1 MAWRPNQ
8 LVQAGELDNTQRG
21 WTIGWLQLDGFA
33 DRLQLKLAGNCHPDL
48 AGWKFRIHRIE
59 PELPGDKFQ
68 DDEDAPVDYSGIS
81 LDQSG
86 HVGDITADQMI
97 KHHDISNYELVRR
110 LLAGEKPPYTWRKC
124 LYLEWFSNTNGRV
137 VIQSTRLEVERLG
150 ERAFELTEEEW
161 REQAK
166 RNAEEINYFVAQ
178 LEDALQAKKR
188 YGEEAT

>member
-1 MAWRPNQ
+1 MAWRPNH

-59 PELPGDKFQ
+59 PELPSDESQ

-97 KHHDISNYELVRR
+97 KHHDISNDELVRR

-124 LYLEWFSNTNGRV
+124 LYLEWFSSTNGRV
-137 VIQSTRLEVERLG
+137 VIQSTRLQVERLG

-161 REQAK
+161 QEQAK
-166 RNAEEINYFVAQ
+166 RNEEEINYFMAQ
-178 LEDALQAKKR
+178 LEDAMQAKNP
-188 YGEEAT
+188 YDEEET